1 MNARPT
7 PRMTFAAMCE
17 YLRASPAR
25 QLSIL
30 REQKFPKNFIVRGY
44 ANALQQAVN
53 FAVDGVPLNPNA
65 SDLESHEQEIVQE
78 LLSNAWVNPATNAA
92 RPPTNQA
99 PMMISGVEISVFPDL
114 VLADSSGKKP
124 VTGALKFYCTKSK
137 ELDPQV
143 GRWMASFLYFYRL
156 NITNDSTSHCDYCLI
171 YDVRKNEYYEAGKS
185 CKQLFQNIESAC
197 QFISAVWPTLQ

>member
-1 MNARPT
+1 
-7 PRMTFAAMCE
+7 
-17 YLRASPAR
+17 
-25 QLSIL
+25 
-30 REQKFPKNFIVRGY
+30 VRGY

-53 FAVDGVPLNPNA
+53 FAVDGTPLEPNA
-65 SDLESHEQEIVQE
+65 TDLELHEQEVVQE
-78 LLSNAWVNPATNAA
+78 LLSNDWVNPATSAA

-124 VTGALKFYCTKSK
+124 ASGALKFYCPKSK

-156 NITNDSTSHCDYCLI
+156 NIANDSNSHCDYCLI

-185 CKQLFQNIESAC
+185 CKQLFHNIEGAC